1 MRRYGWIYNLSTN
14 YFMYICKTIK
24 HNTMKLYHIKN
35 SYGSDKIV
43 IASDRSAFYSF
54 RNLAGDISPLKK
66 VYCDYRGWTVI
77 SYNGIKKG
85 IYLNLVEID
94 YDREF
99 SYDSLSGP
107 IGISVMCD
115 YESVKNWL
123 DSKDCRILPGGMCR
137 YGVSSNGEVFRMF
150 DKFGSLKPSKIIG
163 GKNTNGYTQI
173 HFKQLDGS
181 IKYVLI
187 HRLVAYM
194 FLNLSWDSKLD
205 IDHINMNKNDNRLEN
220 IRACTRS
227 ENLQF
232 FRDRVVKMYI
242 KNGRD
247 IARTAR
253 AMNITQF
260 KVSQSLSTEGVK

>member
-1 MRRYGWIYNLSTN
+1 
-14 YFMYICKTIK
+14 
-24 HNTMKLYHIKN
+24 MKIYHIKN

-43 IASDRSAFYSF
+43 IASDRSAFYTF
-54 RNLAGDISPLKK
+54 RNLAGNISPIRKIYSNYK
-66 VYCDYRGWTVI
+66 GWTI
-77 SYNGIKKG
+77 MSSKG
-85 IYLNLVEID
+85 IRKGISLSLVEID

-107 IGISVMCD
+107 VGTSVMCE
-115 YESVKNWL
+115 YESVKKWL
-123 DSKDCRILPGGMCR
+123 DSNNCKILPGKFCR
-137 YGVSSNGEVFRMF
+137 YGVSTNGDVFRVF
-150 DKFGSLKPSKIIG
+150 DKSGILKPIKLKG
-163 GKNTNGYTQI
+163 GKDGDGYLKVGI
-173 HFKQLDGS
+173 KSLDGS
-181 IKYVLI
+181 RKYLKN

-194 FLNLSWDSKLD
+194 FLGLNWDSKLD
-205 IDHINMNKNDNRLEN
+205 IDHINMNKGDNRLEN

-232 FRDRVVKMYI
+232 FRDRVVKTYI

-260 KVSQSLSTEGVK
+260 KVSTSLSAEGIK

>member
-1 MRRYGWIYNLSTN
+1 
-14 YFMYICKTIK
+14 
-24 HNTMKLYHIKN
+24 MKIYHIKN

-43 IASDRSAFYSF
+43 IASDRSAFYTF
-54 RNLAGDISPLKK
+54 RNKAGDVSSLKK
-66 VYCDYRGWTVI
+66 IHSSDSGWTTVSCNSI
-77 SYNGIKKG
+77 RKG
-85 IYLNLVEID
+85 ISLNLVEID

-99 SYDSLSGP
+99 SYDSLSDP

-115 YESVKNWL
+115 YESAKKWL
-123 DSKDCRILPGGMCR
+123 DSNNCKILPGGMCR
-137 YGVSSNGEVFRMF
+137 YGVSSNGEAFRVFN
-150 DKFGSLKPSKIIG
+150 KFGSLKPSKISG
-163 GKNTNGYTQI
+163 SKNTWGYTQV
-173 HFKQLDGS
+173 HLKQLDGS
-181 IKYVLI
+181 TKYVLI

-205 IDHINMNKNDNRLEN
+205 IDHINMNKDDNRLKN